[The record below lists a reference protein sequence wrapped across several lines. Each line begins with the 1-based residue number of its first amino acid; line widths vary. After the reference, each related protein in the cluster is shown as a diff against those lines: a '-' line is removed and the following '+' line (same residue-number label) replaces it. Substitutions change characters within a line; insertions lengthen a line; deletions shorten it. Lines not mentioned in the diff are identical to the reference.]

1 MTRLVPED
9 GLPHSR
15 AMRIYVLA
23 ALLLTPAVASA
34 QAIEPGRWNVVSTA
48 VDLVVPGAP
57 GFLLR
62 MMKGRA
68 KTERKCVSPALAQT
82 GIAALL
88 APDPKAQCRVDTL
101 DVGGG
106 RYAQTLTCPQK
117 SGGPMHITRSGTY
130 DAAGFAG
137 RLKMTG
143 QTPKG
148 ALAITIDQSAR
159 RVAGSCPG

>member
-1 MTRLVPED
+1 VQAA
-9 GLPHSR
+9 GLLHNHP
-15 AMRIYVLA
+15 MRICLLA
-23 ALLLTPAVASA
+23 ALLLTPGIAAA
-34 QAIEPGRWNVVSTA
+34 QAIPPGRWNVVSTA

-68 KTERKCVSPALAQT
+68 KTEQKCISPALAQT

-101 DVGGG
+101 EVSGG
-106 RYAQTLTCPQK
+106 RYMQTLTCPQK
-117 SGGPMHITRSGTY
+117 KGGAMHIVRSGTY

-137 RLKMTG
+137 RLKMNG
-143 QTPKG
+143 ETPKG

-159 RVAGSCPG
+159 HVEGKCPG